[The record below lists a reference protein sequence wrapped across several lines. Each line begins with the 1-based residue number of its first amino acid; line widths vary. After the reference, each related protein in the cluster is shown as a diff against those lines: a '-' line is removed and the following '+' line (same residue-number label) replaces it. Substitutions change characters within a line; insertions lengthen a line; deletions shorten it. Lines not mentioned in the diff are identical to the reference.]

1 MIHHINRI
9 KDKKSYD
16 PLHKCIKG
24 IWQNQHPFFAKNF
37 PKENIEEM
45 YINIIKSIEDKPTA
59 DVIPNDEKINTLPP
73 KRSGTRQG
81 CTLYLLL
88 FNIILKS

>member
-1 MIHHINRI
+1 
-9 KDKKSYD
+9 
-16 PLHKCIKG
+16 
-24 IWQNQHPFFAKNF
+24 
-37 PKENIEEM
+37 M

-81 CTLYLLL
+81 CTLCLLL

>member
-1 MIHHINRI
+1 
-9 KDKKSYD
+9 
-16 PLHKCIKG
+16 
-24 IWQNQHPFFAKNF
+24 
-37 PKENIEEM
+37 M

-59 DVIPNDEKINTLPP
+59 DVIPNDEKINALPP

-81 CTLYLLL
+81 CPLCLLL